1 MVPAS
6 PTGSTANPDA
16 RRARLRRGVFGR
28 LRRDESGATA
38 VEMALIAAPFFAILF
53 AIVQIGFRFFVA
65 EALDTAVAEG
75 ARRIMTGQ
83 VQGNA
88 AIATPAQF
96 RDQVLCNP
104 TDRLLPTF
112 MDCTKLVVDV
122 RRLSTFADAAFS
134 DSAADLL
141 RGATSPTYDP
151 GAKGTIIVAR
161 AAYGISAIAPALT
174 GGGAHTIDG
183 EQKYALLGVFVF
195 RNEPF

>member
-1 MVPAS
+1 MVFPSPTVSPVPA
-6 PTGSTANPDA
+6 A
-16 RRARLRRGVFGR
+16 RRVRAMFGR
-28 LRRDESGATA
+28 LRRDDSGATA

-65 EALDTAVAEG
+65 EALDTAVAEA

-88 AIATPAQF
+88 AIASPSQF

-104 TDRLLPTF
+104 TDRILPSF
-112 MDCTKLVVDV
+112 MDCDKLVVDV
-122 RRLSTFADAAFS
+122 RRLSTFSDAAFS
-134 DSAADLL
+134 DTAVDLL
-141 RGATSPTYDP
+141 NGVTAPTYDP
-151 GAKGTIIVAR
+151 GTKGTIIVAR
-161 AAYGISAIAPALT
+161 AAYGIPAVAPGLT
-174 GGGAHTIDG
+174 GGGAYTIDG